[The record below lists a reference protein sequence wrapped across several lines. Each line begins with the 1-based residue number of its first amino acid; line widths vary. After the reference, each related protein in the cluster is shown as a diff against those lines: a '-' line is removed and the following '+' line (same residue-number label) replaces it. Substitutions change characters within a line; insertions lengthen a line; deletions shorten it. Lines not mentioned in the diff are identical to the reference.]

1 MKRYLK
7 KIIFTIPGSLLI
19 SLITIIFLL
28 IEKIKIKNISKK
40 NKLKLF
46 DSNDFKKNST
56 RPFFILGSGT
66 SVNDLTAE
74 EKKFINNSTSVGI
87 NYFFLSDLNPKYLF
101 WEQNELGLDMLKF
114 YSKTLKNKKLN
125 TSKYRPSIIL
135 YHGILNEVNDIR
147 KFNKYFKSISIYNI
161 ARILYLKIN
170 KLKGMYSY
178 LFHSSVLKLSNHGM
192 IYGMHSSVDRIMF
205 LALAS
210 GYQEIIF
217 VGVDLKDSKN
227 FWEKLKFNQNIK
239 KELNLI
245 KSRNLKGAHN
255 VERKKAIYNHMNLPI
270 KKSAIEKTP
279 LSEII
284 KITNEHFSVKGI
296 KFYTYS
302 KKSKLSKFLPIYKFP
317 KKKEAY
323 EK

>member
-1 MKRYLK
+1 MITYIK
-7 KIIFTIPGSLLI
+7 KIIVKIPGSLLI

-46 DSNDFKKNST
+46 DSNDFKKNSN

-74 EKKFINNSTSVGI
+74 EKKFINNSTSVGL
-87 NYFFLSDLNPKYLF
+87 NFFFLSDLYPKYLF
-101 WEQNELGLDMLKF
+101 WEHNQLGLDMLKF

-147 KFNKYFKSISIYNI
+147 KFNKYFNSISIYNI
-161 ARILYLKIN
+161 ARIFYLKIN
-170 KLKGMYSY
+170 KLKGMYNY

-192 IYGMHSSVDRIMF
+192 IYGLHSSVDRIMF

-227 FWEKLKFNQNIK
+227 FWDKLKFNQNIK
-239 KELNLI
+239 KELNLL
-245 KSRNLKGAHN
+245 KSKNSKEVHI
-255 VERKKAIYNHMNLPI
+255 VEKKIANYNNINFQI

-302 KKSKLSKFLPIYKFP
+302 KKSKLSKFLPTYKFP
-317 KKKEAY
+317 IQKKTY
-323 EK
+323 